1 MGTPRRKGR
10 CHKCN
15 IYGHF
20 EKECKTKPKEEKQ
33 EAAHHAASDIE
44 TGALL
49 VAQVCTVMRSPQAGA
64 SSVFLNQERVFPAE
78 YKKGTWILDTGAT
91 NHMTGCRDA
100 LASLDES
107 VRGAVRFGD
116 GSMVEIQGIGAV
128 ALAGRQNEHRVL
140 TEVYFIPSLKCNIV
154 SLGQLEEAGCRVEI
168 DNGVM
173 EVLERQQAAQRQRN
187 ILIRAERRNRLYVM
201 SVKLAS
207 PICLQSKMDEV
218 AWLWHARYGHLNF
231 RALQELA
238 SKAMVDGLPLIR
250 GAEQVCDGCALG
262 KQHRSPFPKATAY
275 RATAGLQLVHG
286 DCNTS
291 SV

>member
-1 MGTPRRKGR
+1 
-10 CHKCN
+10 
-15 IYGHF
+15 
-20 EKECKTKPKEEKQ
+20 
-33 EAAHHAASDIE
+33 
-44 TGALL
+44 
-49 VAQVCTVMRSPQAGA
+49 
-64 SSVFLNQERVFPAE
+64 
-78 YKKGTWILDTGAT
+78 
-91 NHMTGCRDA
+91 
-100 LASLDES
+100 
-107 VRGAVRFGD
+107 
-116 GSMVEIQGIGAV
+116 
-128 ALAGRQNEHRVL
+128 
-140 TEVYFIPSLKCNIV
+140 
-154 SLGQLEEAGCRVEI
+154 
-168 DNGVM
+168 M

-187 ILIRAERRNRLYVM
+187 VLIRAERRNWLYVM

-207 PICLQSKMDEV
+207 LICLLSKMDEA